1 MFESLTLKLQSVFQ
15 KLRGRGTLSKKDVS
29 LAMREIRRALL
40 QADVNFKVV
49 KDFVAEVE
57 QDAIGS
63 DILSGLNPG
72 QQVVKLVHQH
82 LIGLLGE
89 KVAKLKVASK
99 PPTIIMLVGLQGS
112 GKTTACAKLARLIKQ
127 AHRFPLLVAADI
139 YRPAA
144 IDQLEKLGRQLE
156 IEVFSRG
163 KQDPVKTAQEAVHYA
178 RQKGWDTIII
188 DTAGRLHIDEAL
200 MRELKQ
206 MKKKVQPT
214 EILLIADAMTGQD
227 AVNIASSFDEQ
238 IGIDGVI
245 LTKMDGD
252 ARGGAAI
259 SIRAVTG
266 KPIKFIG
273 TGEKLEM
280 IEQFH
285 PDRMASRILG
295 MGDVLTFIEK
305 AEQAMSRKEAEE
317 LERKIRRDDFTL
329 EDFMGSLK
337 QLKRMG
343 PLEQLLDMIPG
354 MGKLKAL
361 KNFEFDEN
369 EIKRVEAI
377 IGSMTKEE
385 RVNSSILNGSRRR
398 RIALG
403 SGTRIQDVNAL
414 LKQFGQVRKMM
425 KQMKG
430 RKGSLPAGFKFLG
443 G

>member
-1 MFESLTLKLQSVFQ
+1 
-15 KLRGRGTLSKKDVS
+15 
-29 LAMREIRRALL
+29 
-40 QADVNFKVV
+40 
-49 KDFVAEVE
+49 
-57 QDAIGS
+57 
-63 DILSGLNPG
+63 
-72 QQVVKLVHQH
+72 
-82 LIGLLGE
+82 
-89 KVAKLKVASK
+89 
-99 PPTIIMLVGLQGS
+99 MLVGLQGS

-305 AEQAMSRKEAEE
+305 AELAMSRKEAEE

-430 RKGSLPAGFKFLG
+430 RKGSIPAGFKFLG